1 VVKWTKENI
10 MNRTQTFPR
19 KMNLEKIAQAA
30 IARVDA
36 AREAALE
43 RIEEARSR
51 GAKAA
56 TRFEKV
62 FEQRVSQA
70 MSRLGMPTQREV
82 RALARD
88 VATLKTTVAKLRR
101 TRPSARARA

>member
-1 VVKWTKENI
+1 
-10 MNRTQTFPR
+10 MNRTPVSPR
-19 KMNLEKIAQAA
+19 NMNLEKLAKAA

-43 RIEEARSR
+43 RIEDARAR

-56 TRFEKV
+56 TRFERV
-62 FEQRVSQA
+62 FELRVSQA

-82 RALARD
+82 RALARE
-88 VATLKTTVAKLRR
+88 VATLKATVAKLRR
-101 TRPSARARA
+101 TRARA

>member
-1 VVKWTKENI
+1 
-10 MNRTQTFPR
+10 MNRTHTSPR
-19 KMNLEKIAQAA
+19 KVNLEKLAQVA
-30 IARVDA
+30 IASVDA

-43 RIEEARSR
+43 RIEDARAR

-70 MSRLGMPTQREV
+70 MSRMGMPTQREV
-82 RALARD
+82 RALARE
-88 VATLKTTVAKLRR
+88 VATLKATVAKLRR
-101 TRPSARARA
+101 TRARA

>member
-1 VVKWTKENI
+1 
-10 MNRTQTFPR
+10 MNRTQR
-19 KMNLEKIAQAA
+19 KVKLEKLAKVA

-43 RIEEARSR
+43 RIEEARAR
-51 GAKAA
+51 GAAAA

-70 MSRLGMPTQREV
+70 MSRLGMPTHREV
-82 RALARD
+82 RALARE

-101 TRPSARARA
+101 TRARA